1 MVIFHSYVK
10 LPEGKLPSSVQFDP
24 NAWKC
29 LFLSCV
35 FHSFK
40 LQTSQIEIPH
50 KQENREINGNQF
62 LKVLGVHKRHRNWN
76 KMMRRTGARPSAS
89 CHKLPYGSP
98 CSRRCGRPQTW
109 TSWRQHDHNNPI
121 SNTAPTVK
129 QVKKDR
135 LFAANT
141 EQTLRKQC
149 GFSEVSGTVVPI
161 GVAIGVAKAEGLWG
175 AHGLRTG
182 NLCGELIKIIKIIRL
197 PRFPPDFPTWD
208 RMWGCGS
215 CGSLNPLKLHGLSKV
230 HKGSQRFTGFTTCT
244 SIVEPC
250 TMCRTSF
257 LRPVNKALSFLPSLP
272 NARPD
277 F

>member
-1 MVIFHSYVK
+1 M
-10 LPEGKLPSSVQFDP
+10 
-24 NAWKC
+24 C
-29 LFLSCV
+29 

-197 PRFPPDFPTWD
+197 PRFPPDFPPEI
-208 RMWGCGS
+208 GCEAAEAAEAWTLWNCTG
-215 CGSLNPLKLHGLSKV
+215 C
-230 HKGSQRFTGFTTCT
+230 QRFTK
-244 SIVEPC
+244 VHWVHY
-250 TMCRTSF
+250 MHLDCRAMYH
-257 LRPVNKALSFLPSLP
+257 V
-272 NARPD
+272 
-277 F
+277 

>member
-1 MVIFHSYVK
+1 M
-10 LPEGKLPSSVQFDP
+10 
-24 NAWKC
+24 C
-29 LFLSCV
+29 

-129 QVKKDR
+129 QAKKDR

-141 EQTLRKQC
+141 EQTLRFLW

-161 GVAIGVAKAEGLWG
+161 RIAIGVAKAEGLWG
-175 AHGLRTG
+175 AHGDWEPVT
-182 NLCGELIKIIKIIRL
+182 CAESWSKTSKSSD
-197 PRFPPDFPTWD
+197 FPDFLQISSRFPTWD

-230 HKGSQRFTGFTTCT
+230 HKGSLGSLHAPRLSSHVPC
-244 SIVEPC
+244 VEC
-250 TMCRTSF
+250 LLVSREQG
-257 LRPVNKALSFLPSLP
+257 PVLSAILTQC
-272 NARPD
+272 
-277 F
+277 